1 MKKHFNS
8 NKRNW
13 DHTLMYRGW
22 IAQSSAWYTRNRNC
36 IIERAKTNSPADWK
50 KFKDLRKATKKRL
63 ALTRDKY
70 FLNLLGS
77 DDMDLKTRKP
87 TVTKRFWTYMR
98 SKRQDNVGVAPL
110 EINDDV
116 VSDSREK
123 AKLLNDHFKSV
134 FTKEDLQNMTPEA
147 TSPYA
152 DIPSIYFSTAWIT
165 KLLQKVDCKK
175 AS

>member
-1 MKKHFNS
+1 
-8 NKRNW
+8 
-13 DHTLMYRGW
+13 
-22 IAQSSAWYTRNRNC
+22 
-36 IIERAKTNSPADWK
+36 
-50 KFKDLRKATKKRL
+50 
-63 ALTRDKY
+63 
-70 FLNLLGS
+70 
-77 DDMDLKTRKP
+77 
-87 TVTKRFWTYMR
+87 MR

-152 DIPSIYFSTAWIT
+152 DIPSIYFSTA
-165 KLLQKVDCKK
+165 
-175 AS
+175 